1 LEIVRVAGLGLDLSP
16 LPNRTTSAFD
26 FRRHQFEYAR
36 TAVAIKPKSSS
47 PIIVVGMNPHIRPD
61 LLVFSLIICTA
72 ARIALS
78 YTTGISAPLMDASR
92 AKS

>member
-1 LEIVRVAGLGLDLSP
+1 LEIVVVAGLGLDLSP

-26 FRRHQFEYAR
+26 FRRHQFEYAP

-61 LLVFSLIICTA
+61 LLVFSLIICTGGA
-72 ARIALS
+72 YRPFLHNRHF
-78 YTTGISAPLMDASR
+78 SAVDGCV
-92 AKS
+92 KS